1 MSATSVMLGLGNS
14 LLLKFFSWHSLSQ
27 HTDLQEHFNALMILL
42 MASPIDVIIEDFVI
56 LNTQKIKMRHLISL
70 GLKLNLTFVE
80 ILRVASFDLLVPL
93 KGLPLS

>member
-14 LLLKFFSWHSLSQ
+14 LLLIFFSWHSLSQ

-56 LNTQKIKMRHLISL
+56 LNTK
-70 GLKLNLTFVE
+70 N
-80 ILRVASFDLLVPL
+80 
-93 KGLPLS
+93 